1 MFLGGR
7 EIWPASRFERS
18 ATTNNSFLRGRVSPL
33 VIFHARLDGAF
44 IVSSKEGALPPSREM
59 FSRLARCLPR
69 LSTNSSYQ
77 SRSWGWGVYIRGP
90 EVIWTIASEH
100 LGRTESSPIPPPRHL
115 LKQRGCPPQMSRN
128 CDKEVANH
136 WRNTRAL
143 SSSARSSYER
153 LTFDDDFFLSL

>member
-1 MFLGGR
+1 MFRGR

-59 FSRLARCLPR
+59 FSRLARCLSR

-77 SRSWGWGVYIRGP
+77 SRSWGWGVYIQGP

-100 LGRTESSPIPPPRHL
+100 LGRTESSPIPLLHATSSNNGGVPRKCHETAIKKL
-115 LKQRGCPPQMSRN
+115 QITGETL
-128 CDKEVANH
+128 
-136 WRNTRAL
+136 AL
-143 SSSARSSYER
+143 SPLPLVRVTR
-153 LTFDDDFFLSL
+153 D